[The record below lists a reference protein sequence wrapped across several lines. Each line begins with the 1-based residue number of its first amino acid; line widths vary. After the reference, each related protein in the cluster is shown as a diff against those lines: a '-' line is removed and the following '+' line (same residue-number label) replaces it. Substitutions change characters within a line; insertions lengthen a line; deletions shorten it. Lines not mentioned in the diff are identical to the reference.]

1 MAITV
6 LSARKRTRSEG
17 KKNLLPQLAYFL
29 AGENNKF
36 R

>member
-1 MAITV
+1 MTISV
-6 LSARKRTRSEG
+6 LRARQRTRNEG